1 LRVSLDANVL
11 FAAAWSAGAVRRLLR
26 GTAVAGNTLVADG
39 YVWEEARRN
48 LLAHGSA
55 RLAELHRL
63 STAMELHTHHAG
75 STITVD
81 ELHLAD
87 KDVPVLGSAIALECD
102 TLVTGDRTHFG
113 SLWGTEVCAVL
124 VVSPVMLAKLI

>member
-1 LRVSLDANVL
+1 
-11 FAAAWSAGAVRRLLR
+11 
-26 GTAVAGNTLVADG
+26 
-39 YVWEEARRN
+39 
-48 LLAHGSA
+48 
-55 RLAELHRL
+55 
-63 STAMELHTHHAG
+63 MELHTHHAG